1 MVYMKLEIQ
10 KVNSQ
15 NKNLVDKFDR
25 KFTVKEKVALDMENG
40 KLNYSV
46 VSVTPY
52 EKEIPVD
59 EVEDIDSFIDSDEKI
74 IFLAFVNDQPA
85 GQIKMIK
92 WWNQFAWIE
101 DLVVNPQFRGLGV
114 GKSLIAEAVR
124 WSKEKRFPGI
134 MLETQDDNV
143 AACRLYQSCGFVLGG
158 FDKLTFKN
166 IKPNEIALFW
176 YLVF

>member
-1 MVYMKLEIQ
+1 MSLEIQ

-15 NKNLVDKFDR
+15 NKNLVDKFVR
-25 KFTVKEKVALDMENG
+25 KFIVKEKVALSMEEG
-40 KLNYSV
+40 KLNYSIV
-46 VSVTPY
+46 PVSPY

-59 EVEDIDSFIDSDEKI
+59 DVDIDLFINNDEKI
-74 IFLAFVNDQPA
+74 IFRAFVDNQLA

-92 WWNQFAWIE
+92 WWNGYAYID
-101 DLVVNPQFRGLGV
+101 DLIVNPQFRGQGV
-114 GKSLIAEAVR
+114 GKSQIAEAVR

-143 AACRLYQSCGFVLGG
+143 AACRLYQSCGFILGG
-158 FDKLTFKN
+158 FDAYTFKN

>member
-1 MVYMKLEIQ
+1 MNVKIEQ
-10 KVNSQ
+10 VNSQ
-15 NKNLVDKFDR
+15 NKSFVDKFDR
-25 KFTVKEKVALDMENG
+25 KFTVKEKLALSMENG
-40 KLNYSV
+40 NLTYSIIP
-46 VSVTPY
+46 VSPY

-59 EVEDIDSFIDSDEKI
+59 DVDVDSFIDNEEKI
-74 IFLAFVNDQPA
+74 IFLAFVDNQLA
-85 GQIKMIK
+85 GQIKMIT
-92 WWNQFAWIE
+92 WWNQFAYID
-101 DLVVNPQFRGLGV
+101 DLIVNPQFRGLGV

-143 AACRLYQSCGFVLGG
+143 AACKLYQACGFVLGG
-158 FDKLTFKN
+158 FDAYTFKN

>member
-1 MVYMKLEIQ
+1 MNVQIQ
-10 KVNSQ
+10 KINSENKHHVNQ
-15 NKNLVDKFDR
+15 FDR
-25 KFTVKEKVALDMENG
+25 KFTVKEKLTLSLENG
-40 KLNYSV
+40 NLTYSI

-52 EKEIPVD
+52 EKEIPIED
-59 EVEDIDSFIDSDEKI
+59 VEDLTAFIDNDEKI

-92 WWNQFAWIE
+92 WWNEYAYVD
-101 DLVVNPQFRGLGV
+101 DLIIAPQYRGRGV

-124 WSKEKRFPGI
+124 WSREKRFPGI

-143 AACRLYQSCGFVLGG
+143 AACKLYQACGFVLGG
-158 FDKLTFKN
+158 FDAYTFKN

-176 YLVF
+176 YLLF

>member
-1 MVYMKLEIQ
+1 MSINIEQVNLQNKHQVDKLER
-10 KVNSQ
+10 KFNVNS
-15 NKNLVDKFDR
+15 KI
-25 KFTVKEKVALDMENG
+25 ALSMENG

-59 EVEDIDSFIDSDEKI
+59 EVEDINSFIDNDEKI
-74 IFLAFVNDQPA
+74 IFLAFTNEQLA
-85 GQIKMIK
+85 GQIKMIT
-92 WWNQFAWIE
+92 WWNQYAYID
-101 DLVVNPQFRGLGV
+101 DLIVNPQFRGQGV

-124 WSKEKRFPGI
+124 WAKEKRFPGI

-143 AACRLYQSCGFVLGG
+143 AACRLYQSCGFILGG
-158 FDKLTFKN
+158 FDVYTFKN

>member
-1 MVYMKLEIQ
+1 MDIKIQ
-10 KVNSQ
+10 QVNLK
-15 NKNLVDKFDR
+15 NKHQVDNFDR
-25 KFTVKEKVALDMENG
+25 KFTVKEKLALSMENG
-40 KLNYSV
+40 NLTYSIV
-46 VSVTPY
+46 PVSPY
-52 EKEIPVD
+52 EKQIPVED
-59 EVEDIDSFIDSDEKI
+59 VEDPTSFIDSDEKT
-74 IFLAFVNDQPA
+74 IFLAFVNNQLA

-92 WWNQFAWIE
+92 WWNGYAYID
-101 DLVVNPQFRGLGV
+101 DLIVNPQHRGLGV

-143 AACRLYQSCGFVLGG
+143 SACKLYQSCGFILGG
-158 FDKLTFKN
+158 FDAYTFKN

>member
-1 MVYMKLEIQ
+1 MNVKIEQ
-10 KVNSQ
+10 VNSQ
-15 NKNLVDKFDR
+15 NKSFVDKFDR
-25 KFTVKEKVALDMENG
+25 KFTVKEKLALSMENG
-40 KLNYSV
+40 NLTYSIIP
-46 VSVTPY
+46 VSPY

-59 EVEDIDSFIDSDEKI
+59 DVDVDSFIDNEEKI

-92 WWNQFAWIE
+92 WWNGYAYID
-101 DLVVNPQFRGLGV
+101 DLIIAPQYRGMGV

-143 AACRLYQSCGFVLGG
+143 AACKLYQACGFVLGG
-158 FDKLTFKN
+158 FDAYTFKN

>member
-1 MVYMKLEIQ
+1 MNVKIEQ
-10 KVNSQ
+10 VNSQ
-15 NKNLVDKFDR
+15 NKSFVDKFDR
-25 KFTVKEKVALDMENG
+25 KFTVKEKLALSMENG
-40 KLNYSV
+40 NLTYSIIP
-46 VSVTPY
+46 VSPY

-59 EVEDIDSFIDSDEKI
+59 DVDVDSFIDNEEKI
-74 IFLAFVNDQPA
+74 IFLAFVDNQLA
-85 GQIKMIK
+85 GQIKMIT
-92 WWNQFAWIE
+92 WWNQFAYID
-101 DLVVNPQFRGLGV
+101 DLIVNPQFRGLGV

-143 AACRLYQSCGFVLGG
+143 AACSLYQACGFVLGG
-158 FDKLTFKN
+158 FDAYTFKN

>member
-1 MVYMKLEIQ
+1 MSVKIEQI
-10 KVNSQ
+10 NSQ

-25 KFTVKEKVALDMENG
+25 KFAVKEKVALDMENG
-40 KLNYSV
+40 KLNYLV
-46 VSVTPY
+46 VAVTPY

-59 EVEDIDSFIDSDEKI
+59 EVEDLDSFINNDEKI

-85 GQIKMIK
+85 GQIKIIK
-92 WWNQFAWIE
+92 WWNGYAYID
-101 DLVVNPQFRGLGV
+101 DLIIAPQFRGMGV

-143 AACRLYQSCGFVLGG
+143 AACKLYQTCGFVLGG
-158 FDKLTFKN
+158 FDAYTFKN

>member
-1 MVYMKLEIQ
+1 MKIEQI
-10 KVNSQ
+10 NSQ
-15 NKNLVDKFDR
+15 NKNLIDNFDR
-25 KFTVKEKVALDMENG
+25 KFTIKEKIALSMENG
-40 KLNYSV
+40 ELNYSV

-59 EVEDIDSFIDSDEKI
+59 EVEDIDSFIDNDEKI

-92 WWNQFAWIE
+92 WWNGYAYID
-101 DLVVNPQFRGLGV
+101 DLIIAPQYRGMGV

-143 AACRLYQSCGFVLGG
+143 AACSLYQTCGFVLGG
-158 FDKLTFKN
+158 FDAYTFKN

>member
-1 MVYMKLEIQ
+1 MKIEQI
-10 KVNSQ
+10 NSQ
-15 NKNLVDKFDR
+15 NKNLIDNFDR
-25 KFTVKEKVALDMENG
+25 KFTVKEKIALSMENG
-40 KLNYSV
+40 ELNYSV

-59 EVEDIDSFIDSDEKI
+59 EVEDIDSFIDNDEKI

-92 WWNQFAWIE
+92 WWNGYAYID
-101 DLVVNPQFRGLGV
+101 DLIIAPQYRGMGV

-143 AACRLYQSCGFVLGG
+143 AACSLYQTCGFVLGG
-158 FDKLTFKN
+158 FDAYTFKN

>member
-1 MVYMKLEIQ
+1 MSIKIEQ
-10 KVNSQ
+10 VNSE
-15 NKNLVDKFDR
+15 NKHHVDNFDR
-25 KFTVKEKVALDMENG
+25 KFTVKEKVTLSMENG
-40 KLNYSV
+40 NLTYSIIP
-46 VSVTPY
+46 VSPY
-52 EKEIPVD
+52 EKEYD
-59 EVEDIDSFIDSDEKI
+59 EEESVDIDSFIDNDEKV
-74 IFLAFVNDQPA
+74 IFFAFVDGQLA

-92 WWNQFAWIE
+92 WWNQFAWVD

-143 AACRLYQSCGFVLGG
+143 SACKLYQACGFVLGG
-158 FDKLTFKN
+158 FDKFTFKN

-176 YLVF
+176 YLIF

>member
-1 MVYMKLEIQ
+1 MIQIQ
-10 KVNSQ
+10 KINLE
-15 NKNLVDKFDR
+15 NKHLVDNFDR
-25 KFTVKEKVALDMENG
+25 KFTVKEKIALRMEDGN
-40 KLNYSV
+40 LTYSV
-46 VSVTPY
+46 IPVPPY

-59 EVEDIDSFIDSDEKI
+59 EVEDIDSFIDNDEKI

-92 WWNQFAWIE
+92 WWNGYAYID
-101 DLVVNPQFRGLGV
+101 DLIIAPQYRGMGV

-124 WSKEKRFPGI
+124 WSKEKRSPGI

-158 FDKLTFKN
+158 FDKFTFKN

>member
-1 MVYMKLEIQ
+1 MDIQIQ
-10 KVNSQ
+10 KVNSE
-15 NKNLVDKFDR
+15 NKNQVDNFDR
-25 KFTVKEKVALDMENG
+25 KFTVKEKIALSMENG
-40 KLNYSV
+40 NLIYSIIP
-46 VSVTPY
+46 VSTY
-52 EKEIPVD
+52 EKGYD
-59 EVEDIDSFIDSDEKI
+59 EEESVAIDSFIDNDEKI
-74 IFLAFVNDQPA
+74 IFFAFVDGQLA

-92 WWNQFAWIE
+92 WWNQFAWID
-101 DLVVNPQFRGLGV
+101 DLVVNPQFRSLGV

-143 AACRLYQSCGFVLGG
+143 AACHLYQSCGFVLGG
-158 FDKLTFKN
+158 FDKFTFKN